1 MIRMMVMFMIVMRM
15 MIMFMIVMGMMIMF
29 MMVMGM
35 MIMFMIVMGMMLMT
49 TITKK
54 FPCSLAV
61 SLVFTKSHFSQKCF
75 CWKCKKNTFLS
86 SD

>member
-1 MIRMMVMFMIVMRM
+1 MIRMMVMFMIVMR
-15 MIMFMIVMGMMIMF
+15 MMIMF

-61 SLVFTKSHFSQKCF
+61 SLVFINSHFSQKCF
-75 CWKCKKNTFLS
+75 CWKCKKTTFLS
-86 SD
+86 PD

>member
-1 MIRMMVMFMIVMRM
+1 MIRMMVMFMI
-15 MIMFMIVMGMMIMF
+15 
-29 MMVMGM
+29 VMGM

-61 SLVFTKSHFSQKCF
+61 SLVFINSHFSQK
-75 CWKCKKNTFLS
+75 KLLEMQKKTTFLS

>member
-1 MIRMMVMFMIVMRM
+1 MIRMMVRFMMVMFMIVMR
-15 MIMFMIVMGMMIMF
+15 MMIMF

-61 SLVFTKSHFSQKCF
+61 SLVFINSHFSQKCF
-75 CWKCKKNTFLS
+75 LIGNAKKTTFLP

>member
-1 MIRMMVMFMIVMRM
+1 MIRMMVTFMMVMQMMMFMI
-15 MIMFMIVMGMMIMF
+15 
-29 MMVMGM
+29 VMGM

-61 SLVFTKSHFSQKCF
+61 SLVFINSHFSQKSF
-75 CWKCKKNTFLS
+75 CWKCKKKLLFSPQTDLAGGGE
-86 SD
+86 DLQ